1 MILDSG
7 LIELVFLHS
16 GQQLHNPRND
26 RLGRHITE
34 AGDARAEKISI
45 GVRSTDDV
53 KTIIKQLETD
63 RQRRETRAGRQ
74 TVKRQSL
81 AERLLSSKAM
91 GWTPPHLTGIA
102 MCQTECVNISVTVR
116 RSPR

>member
-34 AGDARAEKISI
+34 AGDARTEKISI
-45 GVRSTDDV
+45 GVRRTDDV
-53 KTIIKQLETD
+53 KTIIKQLETE
-63 RQRRETRAGRQ
+63 RQRRKTRAGRQ

-81 AERLLSSKAM
+81 AERLLSSKAVIQF
-91 GWTPPHLTGIA
+91 LRI
-102 MCQTECVNISVTVR
+102 NRI
-116 RSPR
+116 